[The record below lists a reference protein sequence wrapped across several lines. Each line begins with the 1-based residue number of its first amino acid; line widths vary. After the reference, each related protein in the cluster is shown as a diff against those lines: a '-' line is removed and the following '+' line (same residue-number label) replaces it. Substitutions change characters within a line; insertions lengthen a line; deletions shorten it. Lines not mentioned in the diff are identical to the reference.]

1 MWIVRETRTVSDSA
15 METITD
21 GMRDEDFHEVDPCLS
36 LVQECLEGRPAAQRA
51 LFEHLLPR
59 LKSAVRRY
67 IWSERDVQDI
77 LQDAFI
83 RIFRNLDKFDERKGK
98 VQTWATKIAVN
109 MAITQ
114 GLRNSKR
121 KSLFEAS
128 HTFSEE
134 PEVLRLLDEEA
145 LLHRLKALPKEQYE
159 VLLLYAVDGYSH
171 DEIAVLL
178 NIKAVTSRKRLSR
191 AKQWIVSRFDVE
203 GNEMILKKS
212 TDHEMD

>member
-1 MWIVRETRTVSDSA
+1 MWIARETRSVSDSA

-21 GMRDEDFHEVDPCLS
+21 GMRDDNLIEVDPCLS
-36 LVQECLEGRPAAQRA
+36 LVQKCLDGLPTAQRA
-51 LFEHLLPR
+51 LFNHLLPS

-67 IWSERDVQDI
+67 IWSETDVQDI
-77 LQDAFI
+77 LQEAFI
-83 RIFRNLDKFDERKGK
+83 RIFRNLHQFDERKGK

-109 MAITQ
+109 TAITQ
-114 GLRNSKR
+114 GKKDSKR

-128 HTFSEE
+128 HTLSEE
-134 PEVLRLLDEEA
+134 PEVMRLLDEEA
-145 LLHRLKALPKEQYE
+145 LLQRLKALPKDQYE

-178 NIKAVTSRKRLSR
+178 DIKAVTSRKRLSR

-203 GNEMILKKS
+203 GNEMILKKNS
-212 TDHEMD
+212 NYEMD

>member
-1 MWIVRETRTVSDSA
+1 

-21 GMRDEDFHEVDPCLS
+21 GMRDDDLVEVDPCLS
-36 LVQECLEGRPAAQRA
+36 LVQECLEGLPAAQRA
-51 LFEHLLPR
+51 LFNHLLPR

-67 IWSERDVQDI
+67 IWSETDVQDV
-77 LQDAFI
+77 LQEAFI
-83 RIFRNLDKFDERKGK
+83 RIFRNLHQFDERKAK

-109 MAITQ
+109 TAITH
-114 GLRNSKR
+114 GKRDFKR
-121 KSLFEAS
+121 KSLHYVS
-128 HTFSEE
+128 HTISEE

-145 LLHRLKALPKEQYE
+145 LLQRLKALPKEQYE

-171 DEIAVLL
+171 VEIAVLL
-178 NIKAVTSRKRLSR
+178 DIKAVASRKRLSR

-212 TDHEMD
+212 SDYEMD

>member
-21 GMRDEDFHEVDPCLS
+21 GMRDEDFLEVDPCLS

-171 DEIAVLL
+171 DEIAALL
-178 NIKAVTSRKRLSR
+178 DIKAVTSRKRLSR
-191 AKQWIVSRFDVE
+191 AKHWIVSRFDVE